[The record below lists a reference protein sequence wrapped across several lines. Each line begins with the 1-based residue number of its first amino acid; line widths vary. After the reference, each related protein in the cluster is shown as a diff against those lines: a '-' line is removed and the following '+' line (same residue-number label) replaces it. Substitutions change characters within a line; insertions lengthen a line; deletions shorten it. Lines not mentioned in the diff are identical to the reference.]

1 MKAFVSSAIVALSY
15 ACAAG
20 ASLPL
25 PVGPASVRLVRD
37 DTVRPNGTALKIR
50 VATAGHATGVNEKN
64 STEITL
70 TEFPDVGATATY
82 FRVSD
87 LSQAEEDG
95 LFK

>member
-1 MKAFVSSAIVALSY
+1 MRARRGLLCRCPPVRESVS
-15 ACAAG
+15 G
-20 ASLPL
+20 AWGLTRS
-25 PVGPASVRLVRD
+25 ASVRLVRD
-37 DTVRPNGTALKIR
+37 DMVRPNGTALKIR

>member
-1 MKAFVSSAIVALSY
+1 MLVD
-15 ACAAG
+15 
-20 ASLPL
+20 
-25 PVGPASVRLVRD
+25 PASVRLVRD
-37 DTVRPNGTALKIR
+37 EPVRPNGTALKIR

-95 LFK
+95 TFR